1 MRTHA
6 RAVVIGG
13 GVVGVSTLYHLAKKG
28 WTDSVL
34 IERKELTSGSTWHAA
49 GLLPLFNLSY
59 SVGQI
64 HKYSV
69 ALYQTLEQETGLDP
83 GLRQVSNIRLARTR
97 DRMDEYHYYA
107 GVAETIGVKVK
118 FLTPREV
125 KEIWP
130 LCDVEGILGAIQH
143 LKDGYIQPADLT
155 QSLARGARERGA
167 EINRHT
173 TVTEIERLASGE
185 WKVSTDKGDITCEHV
200 VSATGNFARV
210 TGRMVGINVPVIP
223 VEHQYIVTE
232 AHPEIVKRKALGLP
246 EMGVLRE
253 SDSAWYMREEA
264 GGLLLGP
271 YEKGAPACYVD
282 GPLADSEYEL
292 FPEDLDRL
300 APHIE
305 TAIARVPAFG
315 EVGVKKVYNGAIAY
329 TPDGSPIVGPAPG
342 VKNFWLNEGHSFG
355 VTAAGGAGWQLAEWI
370 VEGEPTI
377 DMLGVDPRRFG
388 PYADTGYLVEK
399 NEEAY
404 AKVFTVHYPDEERS
418 AARPLRQTPCYA
430 RMKDL
435 GAVFGSVYGW
445 ERPNWFAPPGYGLS
459 EAELAK
465 PDVLLNENHP
475 PVGPGEKPR
484 EKWSFRRSN
493 YFQFVG
499 DECRNVHDNVG
510 LMDMSAFAK
519 CEVSGPGAEAWLN
532 SILTNRA
539 PKAIGRVTLSYLLT
553 ARGGVRA
560 EFTLTRI
567 GPERF
572 YLISAG
578 ALETHDFD
586 TLEKLLP
593 ADNSVRI
600 DKVTTQRGVLVLAG
614 PRSREVLAK
623 VADIDVSTKAFPWLT
638 SRRLSIKAAGVI
650 AMRVNFVGE
659 LGYELHHPIEMQNA
673 IFDALMD
680 AGAPFGIKPFG
691 IRAMDSLRLEK
702 SYKLVGR
709 ELSIE
714 YAALESDL
722 QRFVDFDKG
731 PFLGRDALVAWRD
744 KGFQNKLVTLEV
756 QGVTDADA
764 RGSEPVMKNGAM
776 IGRTTSGGYGWRV
789 GKSLALAMVKP
800 EFSSVGDEVEVR
812 ILGEMR
818 RAIVI
823 PDSPYDAKNAALRS

>member
-28 WTDSVL
+28 WADSVL

-97 DRMDEYHYYA
+97 DRMDEYNYYA

-118 FLTPREV
+118 FLSPGEV
-125 KEIWP
+125 KDIWP
-130 LCDVEGILGAIQH
+130 LCNIDGIIGAIQH
-143 LKDGYIQPADLT
+143 PEDGYIQPADLT

-173 TVTEIERLASGE
+173 TVTSIERLPTGE

-200 VSATGNFARV
+200 VSATGNFARQ

-232 AHPEIVKRKALGLP
+232 AHPEIVKRKAQGLP

-282 GPLADSEYEL
+282 GPSSDSEYEL

-300 APHIE
+300 GPHIE

-342 VKNFWLNEGHSFG
+342 VRNFWLNEGHSFG

-388 PYADTGYLVEK
+388 PYADTGYLIEK

-404 AKVFTVHYPDEERS
+404 AKVFTVHYPDEER
-418 AARPLRQTPCYA
+418 AAPRPLRQTPCYT

-445 ERPNWFAPPGYGLS
+445 ERPNWFAPHGYGLS
-459 EAELAK
+459 ETDLAK

-475 PVGPGEKPR
+475 PVGPGEQPR

-519 CEVSGPGAEAWLN
+519 CEISGLGAEGWLN

-539 PKAIGRVTLSYLLT
+539 PKAVGRVTLSYLLT
-553 ARGGVRA
+553 ERGGVRA

-567 GPERF
+567 GPDRF

-586 TLEKLLP
+586 VLEKLLP

-623 VADIDVSTKAFPWLT
+623 VTNVDVSNKAFPWLT
-638 SRRLSIKAAGVI
+638 ARRLSIKAAGVI

-659 LGYELHHPIEMQNA
+659 LGYELHHPIEMQNT
-673 IFDALMD
+673 IFAALME
-680 AGAPFGIKPFG
+680 AGAPFGVKPFG

-702 SYKLVGR
+702 SYKLIGR

-744 KGFQNKLVTLEV
+744 KGFKNKLVMLEV

-764 RGSEPVMKNGAM
+764 RGSEPVTKNGAM

-800 EFSSVGDEVEVR
+800 EFSNIGDELDVR
-812 ILGEMR
+812 ILGETR

-823 PDSPYDAKNAALRS
+823 PETPYDAKNAALRG

>member
-731 PFLGRDALVAWRD
+731 PFLGRHALVAWRD